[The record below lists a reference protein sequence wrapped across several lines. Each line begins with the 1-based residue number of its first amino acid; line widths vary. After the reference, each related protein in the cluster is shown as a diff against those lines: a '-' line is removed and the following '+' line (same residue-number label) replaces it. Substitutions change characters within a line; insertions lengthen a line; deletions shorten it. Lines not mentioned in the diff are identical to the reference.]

1 MIDDASEGIQHSNAT
16 QVLERVK
23 SIVDTLKSQHLSLI
37 KSINTFSQYD
47 PSQATHA
54 PASSLSYMTEEEEGA
69 DGYSP
74 CNSAVTARRSDR
86 ISIATTVSE
95 SIHEW
100 FDALDEVA
108 EGPEEFLI
116 DAQNAPDGGEQPS
129 LILASDH
136 PSVSDRL
143 DNSSIDT
150 DINDDAVKD
159 ITVEGNTALTGVQIV
174 RRTQLPALPA
184 GDEGSLFAILKK
196 NVGKVGGSI
205 LDLLNFIDEMLS
217 GPSKHRFS
225 RDVQRATNAI
235 AALCGGG

>member
-1 MIDDASEGIQHSNAT
+1 LIDDASEGIQHSNAT

-23 SIVDTLKSQHLSLI
+23 SIVDTLKSQHLALV
-37 KSINTFSQYD
+37 KSINTLSQYD

-54 PASSLSYMTEEEEGA
+54 AALPLSYTAEEEEGA
-69 DGYSP
+69 DEPSARNP
-74 CNSAVTARRSDR
+74 AVTARRSDR

-100 FDALDEVA
+100 FDALDE
-108 EGPEEFLI
+108 GPEEFLI
-116 DAQNAPDGGEQPS
+116 DPQNAPDGGEQPS
-129 LILASDH
+129 QILASNH
-136 PSVSDRL
+136 PSVSDKL

-159 ITVEGNTALTGVQIV
+159 TTVVEGNTALTGLQII
-174 RRTQLPALPA
+174 RRTQLPAPPV

-205 LDLLNFIDEMLS
+205 LDL
-217 GPSKHRFS
+217 
-225 RDVQRATNAI
+225 
-235 AALCGGG
+235 AASLMRCFRT